1 MTTDTLEL
9 DGKTFVPA
17 EQLPI
22 PEWPCVLS
30 ERPQPTLTIKDN
42 DLFLVTDT
50 LGNIAGCLGDDTN
63 ASMGLF
69 CCDTRF
75 LSRLEFQI
83 NGRSPVL
90 LSSTADKGFA
100 LSVLCTNPSMDGGT
114 YLEEGGDKLEP
125 DAQIERAAVFDFAPL
140 RADTIGINREIVLNG
155 GLFEELT
162 VSNYSTISIRF
173 QLSLSF
179 DADFV
184 DLFVVRG
191 YSRKNKGQLLR
202 AVPKGHDLELTEH
215 EVIGEDFSLDVPSSS
230 HSANTSRLSPELA
243 LAYQGLDGSVMES
256 RIEFVHL
263 QPDYLKGYT
272 AVWEME
278 LGSHETQKL
287 GYRLQMFT
295 NNRPT
300 SSVSAPATLAQ
311 ARAAESLEE
320 QEWLQRATQIRSDKN
335 TFNRV
340 IERAEQDVYLLRQS
354 FGKDKVLSAGVP
366 WFSTL
371 FGRDSIIAASQTLM
385 LDPTIARETLKI
397 LAEYQGKNDDEWRDE
412 QPGKILHEL
421 RMGEMAR
428 CQEIPH
434 TPYYGT
440 VDATPLWL
448 MLYTEYYAWTHD
460 TETLERLWPN
470 ALAAMDWIDRNCR
483 ETGYLSYQRQSKRGL
498 ANHGWKDS
506 GDCIVNRQG
515 QLATGA
521 IALCEVQAYVYAA
534 KIRLSEIARMKKR
547 LDLADHWQDQAK
559 DLKRRFNKDFW
570 VDDEDFLALAL
581 DGEGKPVDSISSNPG
596 HCLNLGI
603 LLPEKAYSVA
613 ERLRAPDMFN
623 GWGIR
628 TLSSLSPAYNP
639 MGYHVGSVWPHDNSL
654 IALGLR
660 SLGLIDQALELSQG
674 LIDMTLQQPYLRP
687 PELFCG
693 YERTSDNA
701 PVKYPVACS
710 PQAWATGS
718 IFQLL
723 QMMVNLVPDARNNCL
738 RIIDPALPASINRLS
753 LHNLRVG
760 PTLLDLEFERSGTT
774 TACRVAKKRGNLRVV
789 IEA

>member
-9 DGKTFVPA
+9 DGKTFVLA
-17 EQLPI
+17 EQVPI

-69 CCDTRF
+69 CHDTRF
-75 LSRLEFQI
+75 LSRLELQI
-83 NGRSPVL
+83 NGHSPVL

-100 LSVLCTNPSMDGGT
+100 LSVLCTNPSMDGGAR
-114 YLEEGGDKLEP
+114 LEGGDKLEP
-125 DAQIERAAVFDFAPL
+125 DVEVDGSVIFDFAPL
-140 RADTIGINREIVLNG
+140 RADTLGINRELVLNG
-155 GLFEELT
+155 ALFEELT
-162 VSNYSTISIRF
+162 VSNYSTSSIRF

-191 YSRKNKGQLLR
+191 YGRKNKGKLLR
-202 AVPKGHDLELTEH
+202 AVPKGQEAVYGEQDEASNFEARRCRLNTELT
-215 EVIGEDFSLDVPSSS
+215 
-230 HSANTSRLSPELA
+230 
-243 LAYQGLDGSVMES
+243 LAYQGLDGALMQSH
-256 RIEFVHL
+256 IEFLHR

-272 AVWEME
+272 AVWEIE
-278 LGSHETQKL
+278 LDSHETQKL
-287 GYRLQMFT
+287 GYRLQMLT
-295 NNRPT
+295 DNRSS
-300 SSVSAPATLAQ
+300 SSVSAPTTLVQ
-311 ARAAESLEE
+311 ARAAELLEQ
-320 QEWLQRATQIRSDKN
+320 QEWRQQVTQIRSDKN

-354 FGKDKVLSAGVP
+354 FGKGKVLSAGVP

-371 FGRDSIIAASQTLM
+371 FGRDSIIAASQIMM
-385 LDPTIARETLKI
+385 LDPTIARETLTI
-397 LAEYQGKNDDEWRDE
+397 LADYQGKQDDDWRDE

-460 TETLERLWPN
+460 TDTLERLWPN
-470 ALAAMDWIDRNCR
+470 ALAAMDWIDRSCQ

-498 ANHGWKDS
+498 ANQGWKDS
-506 GDCIVNRQG
+506 GDCIVNRKG
-515 QLATGA
+515 EMATGA
-521 IALCEVQAYVYAA
+521 IALCEVQAYVYSA
-534 KIRLSEIARMKKR
+534 KIRLSEIARLKKR
-547 LDLADHWQDQAK
+547 LDLADRWQEEAK

-570 VDDEDFLALAL
+570 MDDQDFCALAL
-581 DGEGKPVDSISSNPG
+581 DGDGNPVDSISSNPG

-603 LLPEKAYSVA
+603 FLPEKAYSVA

-639 MGYHVGSVWPHDNSL
+639 MGYHVGSVWPHDNAM

-674 LIDMTLQQPYLRP
+674 LFDMTLQQPYLRP

-693 YERTSDNA
+693 YERTPDNT

-723 QMMVNLVPDARNNCL
+723 QMMVNLVPDTRNNCL
-738 RIIDPALPASINRLS
+738 RIIDPALPATINSLS

-760 PTLLDLEFERSGTT
+760 PTLVDLEFERSGST

>member
-1 MTTDTLEL
+1 FE
-9 DGKTFVPA
+9 A
-17 EQLPI
+17 RR
-22 PEWPCVLS
+22 C
-30 ERPQPTLTIKDN
+30 
-42 DLFLVTDT
+42 
-50 LGNIAGCLGDDTN
+50 
-63 ASMGLF
+63 
-69 CCDTRF
+69 
-75 LSRLEFQI
+75 RL
-83 NGRSPVL
+83 N
-90 LSSTADKGFA
+90 T
-100 LSVLCTNPSMDGGT
+100 
-114 YLEEGGDKLEP
+114 
-125 DAQIERAAVFDFAPL
+125 
-140 RADTIGINREIVLNG
+140 
-155 GLFEELT
+155 ELT
-162 VSNYSTISIRF
+162 
-173 QLSLSF
+173 
-179 DADFV
+179 
-184 DLFVVRG
+184 
-191 YSRKNKGQLLR
+191 
-202 AVPKGHDLELTEH
+202 
-215 EVIGEDFSLDVPSSS
+215 
-230 HSANTSRLSPELA
+230 
-243 LAYQGLDGSVMES
+243 LAYQGLDGALMQSH
-256 RIEFVHL
+256 IEFLHR

-272 AVWEME
+272 AVWEIE
-278 LGSHETQKL
+278 LDSHETQKL
-287 GYRLQMFT
+287 GYRLQMLT
-295 NNRPT
+295 DNRSS
-300 SSVSAPATLAQ
+300 SSVSAPTTLVQ
-311 ARAAESLEE
+311 ARAAELLEQ
-320 QEWLQRATQIRSDKN
+320 QEWRQQVTQIRSDKN

-354 FGKDKVLSAGVP
+354 FGKGKVLSAGVP

-371 FGRDSIIAASQTLM
+371 FGRDSIIAASQIMM
-385 LDPTIARETLKI
+385 LDPTIARETLTI
-397 LAEYQGKNDDEWRDE
+397 LADYQGKQDDDWRDE

-460 TETLERLWPN
+460 TDTLERLWPN
-470 ALAAMDWIDRNCR
+470 ALAAMDWIDRSCQ

-498 ANHGWKDS
+498 ANQGWKDS
-506 GDCIVNRQG
+506 GDCIVNHKG
-515 QLATGA
+515 EMATGA

-534 KIRLSEIARMKKR
+534 KIRLSEIARLKKR
-547 LDLADHWQDQAK
+547 LDLADRWQEEAK

-570 VDDEDFLALAL
+570 MDDQDFCALAL
-581 DGEGKPVDSISSNPG
+581 DGDGNPVDSISSNPG

-603 LLPEKAYSVA
+603 FLPEKAYSVA

-639 MGYHVGSVWPHDNSL
+639 MGYHVGSVWPHDNAM

-674 LIDMTLQQPYLRP
+674 LFDMTLQQPYLRP

-693 YERTSDNA
+693 YERTSDNT

-723 QMMVNLVPDARNNCL
+723 QMMVNLVPDTRNNCL
-738 RIIDPALPASINRLS
+738 RIIDPALPATINSLS

-760 PTLLDLEFERSGTT
+760 PTLLDLEFERSGST

>member
-9 DGKTFVPA
+9 DGRTFVPA
-17 EQLPI
+17 EQVPI

-30 ERPQPTLTIKDN
+30 ERPQPTLTVKDN

-50 LGNIAGCLGDDTN
+50 LGNIAGSLGDDKD

-75 LSRLEFQI
+75 LSRLELQI
-83 NGRSPVL
+83 NGHSPVL

-100 LSVLCTNPSMDGGT
+100 LSVLCTNPRMGGEARI
-114 YLEEGGDKLEP
+114 EEGGDKLEP
-125 DAQIERAAVFDFAPL
+125 DVQTNSETHFDVVPL

-155 GLFEELT
+155 ALFEELT
-162 VSNYSTISIRF
+162 VSNYSTSSIRF

-191 YSRKNKGQLLR
+191 YGRANNGQLLR
-202 AVPKGHDLELTEH
+202 AVPKDEAAKQETSELT
-215 EVIGEDFSLDVPSSS
+215 
-230 HSANTSRLSPELA
+230 
-243 LAYQGLDGSVMES
+243 LAYKGLDGSLMES
-256 RIEFVHL
+256 RIEFVHR
-263 QPDYLKGYT
+263 QPDYLKGNT
-272 AVWEME
+272 AVWELE
-278 LGSHETQKL
+278 LDSHETQKL

-295 NNRPT
+295 NNRHA
-300 SSVSAPATLAQ
+300 SRVSAPATLVQ
-311 ARAAESLEE
+311 ARAAELSEQ
-320 QEWLQRATQIRSDKN
+320 QEWRQHVTQIRSDKN

-354 FGKDKVLSAGVP
+354 FGKGKVLSAGVP

-371 FGRDSIIAASQTLM
+371 FGRDSIIAASQTLI
-385 LDPTIARETLKI
+385 LDSTIARETLTI
-397 LAEYQGKNDDEWRDE
+397 LAEYQGKDDNDWRDE
-412 QPGKILHEL
+412 QPGKILHEIRL
-421 RMGEMAR
+421 GEMAR
-428 CQEIPH
+428 CEEIPH

-448 MLYTEYYAWTHD
+448 MLYAEYYAWTHD
-460 TETLERLWPN
+460 NETLERLWPN
-470 ALAAMDWIDRNCR
+470 AIAAMDWIDRHLAK
-483 ETGYLSYQRQSKRGL
+483 TGYLSYYRLSKRGL
-498 ANHGWKDS
+498 ANQGWKDS
-506 GDCIVNRQG
+506 GDCIVNCKG
-515 QLATGA
+515 ELAKGA
-521 IALCEVQAYVYAA
+521 IALSEVQAYVYAA
-534 KIRLSEIARMKKR
+534 KTRLAEIARMKKR
-547 LDLADHWQDQAK
+547 LDLADRWQDEAK
-559 DLKRRFNKDFW
+559 DLKRRFNQDFW
-570 VDDEDFLALAL
+570 ISEEDFCALAL
-581 DGEGKPVDSISSNPG
+581 DGEGKQVDSISSNPG

-639 MGYHVGSVWPHDNSL
+639 MGYHVGSVWPHDNSM

-660 SLGLIDQALELSQG
+660 SLGLIDQALELSQA
-674 LIDMTLQQPYLRP
+674 LFDMMLEQPYLRP

-693 YERTSDNA
+693 YERTPDNA

-738 RIIDPALPASINRLS
+738 RIIDPALPESINSLS

-760 PTLLDLEFERSGTT
+760 PTLLDLEFERSGTA
-774 TACRVAKKRGNLRVV
+774 TACRVTKKRGNLRVV

>member
-1 MTTDTLEL
+1 M
-9 DGKTFVPA
+9 
-17 EQLPI
+17 Q
-22 PEWPCVLS
+22 
-30 ERPQPTLTIKDN
+30 
-42 DLFLVTDT
+42 
-50 LGNIAGCLGDDTN
+50 
-63 ASMGLF
+63 
-69 CCDTRF
+69 
-75 LSRLEFQI
+75 
-83 NGRSPVL
+83 
-90 LSSTADKGFA
+90 
-100 LSVLCTNPSMDGGT
+100 
-114 YLEEGGDKLEP
+114 
-125 DAQIERAAVFDFAPL
+125 
-140 RADTIGINREIVLNG
+140 
-155 GLFEELT
+155 
-162 VSNYSTISIRF
+162 
-173 QLSLSF
+173 
-179 DADFV
+179 
-184 DLFVVRG
+184 
-191 YSRKNKGQLLR
+191 
-202 AVPKGHDLELTEH
+202 
-215 EVIGEDFSLDVPSSS
+215 S
-230 HSANTSRLSPELA
+230 H
-243 LAYQGLDGSVMES
+243 
-256 RIEFVHL
+256 IEFLHR

-272 AVWEME
+272 AVWEIE
-278 LGSHETQKL
+278 LDSHETQKL
-287 GYRLQMFT
+287 GYRLQMLT
-295 NNRPT
+295 DNRSS
-300 SSVSAPATLAQ
+300 SSVSAPTTLVQ
-311 ARAAESLEE
+311 ARAAELLEQ
-320 QEWLQRATQIRSDKN
+320 QEWRQQVTQIRSDKN

-354 FGKDKVLSAGVP
+354 FGKGKVLSAGVP

-371 FGRDSIIAASQTLM
+371 FGRDSIIAASQIMM
-385 LDPTIARETLKI
+385 LDPTIARETLTI
-397 LAEYQGKNDDEWRDE
+397 LADYQGKQDDDWRDE

-460 TETLERLWPN
+460 TDTLERLWPN
-470 ALAAMDWIDRNCR
+470 ALAAMDWIDRSCQ

-498 ANHGWKDS
+498 ANQGWKDS
-506 GDCIVNRQG
+506 GDCIVNHKG
-515 QLATGA
+515 EMATGA

-534 KIRLSEIARMKKR
+534 KIRLSEIARLKKR
-547 LDLADHWQDQAK
+547 LDLADRWQEEAK

-570 VDDEDFLALAL
+570 MDDQDFCALAL
-581 DGEGKPVDSISSNPG
+581 DGDGNPVDSISSNPG

-603 LLPEKAYSVA
+603 FLPEKAYSVA

-639 MGYHVGSVWPHDNSL
+639 MGYHVGSVWPHDNAM

-674 LIDMTLQQPYLRP
+674 LFDMTLQQPYLRP

-693 YERTSDNA
+693 YERTSDNT

-723 QMMVNLVPDARNNCL
+723 QMMVNLVPDTRNNCL
-738 RIIDPALPASINRLS
+738 RIIDPALPATINSLS

-760 PTLLDLEFERSGTT
+760 PTLLDLEFERSGST

>member
-173 QLSLSF
+173 QLSLSL

-202 AVPKGHDLELTEH
+202 AVPKGHDLEFTEH

-272 AVWEME
+272 AVWELE

-311 ARAAESLEE
+311 ARAAELLEE

-498 ANHGWKDS
+498 ANQGWKDS

>member
-1 MTTDTLEL
+1 MTTDTLKL

-50 LGNIAGCLGDDTN
+50 LGNIAGCFGDDTN

-69 CCDTRF
+69 CRDTRF
-75 LSRLEFQI
+75 LSRLELQI
-83 NGRSPVL
+83 NGHSPVL

-114 YLEEGGDKLEP
+114 RLEGGDKLEP
-125 DAQIERAAVFDFAPL
+125 DVEVDGSAIFEFAPL
-140 RADTIGINREIVLNG
+140 RADTLGINRELALNG
-155 GLFEELT
+155 ALFEELT
-162 VSNYSTISIRF
+162 VSNYSTNSIRF

-191 YSRKNKGQLLR
+191 YGRKNKGQLLR
-202 AVPKGHDLELTEH
+202 ALLKGQEAVYGEQDEASTFDARRCRLDTELT
-215 EVIGEDFSLDVPSSS
+215 
-230 HSANTSRLSPELA
+230 
-243 LAYQGLDGSVMES
+243 LAYQGLDGALMQSH
-256 RIEFVHL
+256 IEFVHR

-272 AVWEME
+272 AVWEIE
-278 LGSHETQKL
+278 LDSHETQKL
-287 GYRLQMFT
+287 GYRLQMLT
-295 NNRPT
+295 DKRP
-300 SSVSAPATLAQ
+300 SSNVSAPTTLVQ
-311 ARAAESLEE
+311 ARAAELLEQ
-320 QEWLQRATQIRSDKN
+320 QEWRQQVTQIRSDKN

-354 FGKDKVLSAGVP
+354 FGKGKVLSAGVP

-371 FGRDSIIAASQTLM
+371 FGRDSIIAASQILM
-385 LDPTIARETLKI
+385 LDPTIARETLTI
-397 LAEYQGKNDDEWRDE
+397 LADYQGKQDDDWRDE

-460 TETLERLWPN
+460 TETLERLWSN
-470 ALAAMDWIDRNCR
+470 ALAAMDWIDRNCK

-498 ANHGWKDS
+498 ANQGWKDS

-515 QLATGA
+515 EMATGA

-534 KIRLSEIARMKKR
+534 KIRLSEIARLKKR
-547 LDLADHWQDQAK
+547 LDLADRWQEEAK

-570 VDDEDFLALAL
+570 MEEQDFCALAL
-581 DGEGKPVDSISSNPG
+581 DGDGNPVDSISSNPG

-603 LLPEKAYSVA
+603 LSPEKAYSVA

-639 MGYHVGSVWPHDNSL
+639 MGYHVGSVWPHDNSM

-674 LIDMTLQQPYLRP
+674 LFDMTLQQPYLRP

-693 YERTSDNA
+693 YERTPDNA

-738 RIIDPALPASINRLS
+738 RIIDPALPASINSLS

>member
-9 DGKTFVPA
+9 DGKTFVLA
-17 EQLPI
+17 EQVPI

-69 CCDTRF
+69 CHDTRF
-75 LSRLEFQI
+75 LSRLELQI
-83 NGRSPVL
+83 NGHSPVL

-100 LSVLCTNPSMDGGT
+100 LSVLCTNPSMDGGAR
-114 YLEEGGDKLEP
+114 LEGGDKLEP
-125 DAQIERAAVFDFAPL
+125 DVEVDGSVIFDFAPL
-140 RADTIGINREIVLNG
+140 RADTLGINRELVLNG
-155 GLFEELT
+155 ALFEELT
-162 VSNYSTISIRF
+162 VSNYSTSSIRF

-191 YSRKNKGQLLR
+191 YGRKNKGKLLR
-202 AVPKGHDLELTEH
+202 AVPKGQEAVYGEQDEASNFEARRCRLNTELT
-215 EVIGEDFSLDVPSSS
+215 
-230 HSANTSRLSPELA
+230 
-243 LAYQGLDGSVMES
+243 LAYQGLDGALMQSH
-256 RIEFVHL
+256 IEFLHR

-272 AVWEME
+272 AVWEIE
-278 LGSHETQKL
+278 LDSHETQKL
-287 GYRLQMFT
+287 GYRLQMLT
-295 NNRPT
+295 DNRSS
-300 SSVSAPATLAQ
+300 SSVSAPTTLVQ
-311 ARAAESLEE
+311 ARAAELLEQ
-320 QEWLQRATQIRSDKN
+320 QEWRQQVTQIRSDKN

-354 FGKDKVLSAGVP
+354 FGKGKVLSAGVP

-371 FGRDSIIAASQTLM
+371 FGRDSIIAASQIMM
-385 LDPTIARETLKI
+385 LDPTIARETLTI
-397 LAEYQGKNDDEWRDE
+397 LADYQGKQDDDWRDE

-460 TETLERLWPN
+460 TDTLERLWPN
-470 ALAAMDWIDRNCR
+470 ALAAMDWIDRSCQ

-498 ANHGWKDS
+498 ANQGWKDS
-506 GDCIVNRQG
+506 GDCIVNHKG
-515 QLATGA
+515 EMATGA

-534 KIRLSEIARMKKR
+534 KIRLSEIARLKKR
-547 LDLADHWQDQAK
+547 LDLADRWQEEAK

-570 VDDEDFLALAL
+570 MDDQDFCALAL
-581 DGEGKPVDSISSNPG
+581 DGDGNPVDSISSNPG

-603 LLPEKAYSVA
+603 FLPEKAYSVA

-639 MGYHVGSVWPHDNSL
+639 MGYHVGSVWPHDNAM

-674 LIDMTLQQPYLRP
+674 LFDMTLQQPYLRP

-693 YERTSDNA
+693 YERTSDNT

-723 QMMVNLVPDARNNCL
+723 QMMVNLVPDTRNNCL
-738 RIIDPALPASINRLS
+738 RIIDPALPATINSLS

-760 PTLLDLEFERSGTT
+760 PTLLDLEFERSGST

>member
-1 MTTDTLEL
+1 
-9 DGKTFVPA
+9 
-17 EQLPI
+17 
-22 PEWPCVLS
+22 
-30 ERPQPTLTIKDN
+30 
-42 DLFLVTDT
+42 
-50 LGNIAGCLGDDTN
+50 
-63 ASMGLF
+63 
-69 CCDTRF
+69 
-75 LSRLEFQI
+75 
-83 NGRSPVL
+83 
-90 LSSTADKGFA
+90 
-100 LSVLCTNPSMDGGT
+100 
-114 YLEEGGDKLEP
+114 
-125 DAQIERAAVFDFAPL
+125 
-140 RADTIGINREIVLNG
+140 
-155 GLFEELT
+155 
-162 VSNYSTISIRF
+162 
-173 QLSLSF
+173 
-179 DADFV
+179 
-184 DLFVVRG
+184 
-191 YSRKNKGQLLR
+191 
-202 AVPKGHDLELTEH
+202 
-215 EVIGEDFSLDVPSSS
+215 
-230 HSANTSRLSPELA
+230 
-243 LAYQGLDGSVMES
+243 MES

-311 ARAAESLEE
+311 ARAAELLEE

-498 ANHGWKDS
+498 ANQGWKDS

-547 LDLADHWQDQAK
+547 LDLADHWHDQAK

-603 LLPEKAYSVA
+603 LSPEKAYSVA

-639 MGYHVGSVWPHDNSL
+639 MGYHVGSVWPHDNSMT
-654 IALGLR
+654 ALGLR
-660 SLGLIDQALELSQG
+660 SLGLVDQALELSQA
-674 LIDMTLQQPYLRP
+674 LMDMTLQQPYLRP

-693 YERTSDNA
+693 YDRTSDNT

-723 QMMVNLVPDARNNCL
+723 QMMVNLVPDTRNNCL
-738 RIIDPALPASINRLS
+738 RIIDPALPPSINSLS
-753 LHNLRVG
+753 LHNLRIG